1 MKDQLILCTN
11 NVHFS
16 FNGGIN
22 TQSDGTAMSSPFGLV
37 LAGTFMVEL
46 EQSIEPN

>member
-16 FNGGIN
+16 FNGDMYV
-22 TQSDGTAMSSPFGLV
+22 QCDGVVMGL
-37 LAGTFMVEL
+37 
-46 EQSIEPN
+46 P